1 MVAGGEGME
10 PVAPA
15 KVACHWWKD
24 SWGLDWLKG

>member
-24 SWGLDWLKG
+24 SWAWIG